1 MAVAGLALGAV
12 ASLALGRLVSGLL
25 FGVRP
30 WDPLTFVGVAVVMT
44 AAAAAASLVP
54 ARQSRAWT
62 RPRFCGR
69 SEFPPGFNV
78 KRREPARAR
87 GDRP

>member
-1 MAVAGLALGAV
+1 VRESLRLAVAGLALGAL

-30 WDPLTFVGVAVVMT
+30 WDPLTFVGVAVVMA

-54 ARQSRAWT
+54 ARQVAR
-62 RPRFCGR
+62 
-69 SEFPPGFNV
+69 V
-78 KRREPARAR
+78 DPAAVLRQE
-87 GDRP
+87 